1 MSDARDSKEARIER
15 YRRDYDARS
24 LARML
29 VALEDMYERLRVK
42 KRRPLVQI
50 GDGNTMIVDGKKRR

>member
-24 LARML
+24 RARML
-29 VALEDMYERLRVK
+29 VALEDMYERLRAK
-42 KRRPLVQI
+42 KRRPIVQI

>member
-29 VALEDMYERLRVK
+29 VALEDMYERLREK
-42 KRRPLVQI
+42 KRRPIVQI

>member
-29 VALEDMYERLRVK
+29 VALEDMYERLRAK